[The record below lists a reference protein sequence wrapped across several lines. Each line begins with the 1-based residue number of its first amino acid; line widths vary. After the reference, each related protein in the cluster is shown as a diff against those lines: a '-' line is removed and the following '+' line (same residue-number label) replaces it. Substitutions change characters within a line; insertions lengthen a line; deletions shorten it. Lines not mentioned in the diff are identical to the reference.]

1 MNAMIVFFCITAF
14 ICAAANAGGVY
25 PAAPV
30 AAAPVAAPIAA
41 PVAAPVYTV
50 SRPYTYST
58 YRVYANN
65 FKGSPVVAAPV
76 AAAPVAAAPYAAAVS
91 TYPAAPVAAV
101 GTYSAA
107 PVAAA
112 IAAPVATA
120 AVAAPVAA
128 PLTYTYTSYAGYGYP
143 YYGAY
148 VGYIKK

>member
-1 MNAMIVFFCITAF
+1 MKAMIVFFCIAAF
-14 ICAAANAGGVY
+14 ICRSAKAGGVY

-30 AAAPVAAPIAA
+30 AAA

-58 YRVYANN
+58 YRVYTNN
-65 FKGSPVVAAPV
+65 FKGSPYVAAPV
-76 AAAPVAAAPYAAAVS
+76 AAAPVAAYPAAPVAAAVA
-91 TYPAAPVAAV
+91 TYPAAPVAAAV
-101 GTYSAA
+101 AA

-112 IAAPVATA
+112 
-120 AVAAPVAA
+120 AVPAA